1 LHVSY
6 VKLLSIVIDFKL
18 IFIFRVN
25 LDNRTFSTFDFYRS
39 KEDIITPAGLAFYQ
53 TDWDNSLKKFYHD
66 KLSMSE
72 PVYEYDFPSPY
83 IKPQKWFPL
92 KEPFNL

>member
-1 LHVSY
+1 LA
-6 VKLLSIVIDFKL
+6 K
-18 IFIFRVN
+18 
-25 LDNRTFSTFDFYRS
+25 RTFSTFDFYRS
-39 KEDIITPAGLAFYQ
+39 YEDILTPAGLAFYQ
-53 TDWDNSLKKFYHD
+53 TDWDNSLTKFYHD
-66 KLSMSE
+66 QLSMQE

>member
-1 LHVSY
+1 ML
-6 VKLLSIVIDFKL
+6 
-18 IFIFRVN
+18 
-25 LDNRTFSTFDFYRS
+25 
-39 KEDIITPAGLAFYQ
+39 TPAGLAFYQ
-53 TDWDNSLKKFYHD
+53 TDWDNTLTDFFHQ

>member
-1 LHVSY
+1 MKIIL
-6 VKLLSIVIDFKL
+6 
-18 IFIFRVN
+18 FIFRID
-25 LDNRTFSTFDFYRS
+25 LDKRTFSTFDFYRS

-53 TDWDNSLKKFYHD
+53 TDWDDSLTKFYHQ
-66 KLSMSE
+66 KLLIPE